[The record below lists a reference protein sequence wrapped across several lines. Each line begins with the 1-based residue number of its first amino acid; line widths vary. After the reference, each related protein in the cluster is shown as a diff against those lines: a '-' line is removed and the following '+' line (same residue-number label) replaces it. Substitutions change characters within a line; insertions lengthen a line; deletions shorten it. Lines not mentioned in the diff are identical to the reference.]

1 LRGSANS
8 GGFDL
13 PTAVIGSGRVP
24 HVRQTCPGWP
34 RGVHGPK
41 TDSSNAFTPWARTL
55 AGLTEQPL
63 LRRATFNTTLPPSV
77 RLPGKRQKPN
87 AKVTDTFTNGV
98 VPARSRPYYV
108 EDENG
113 GDSVEAHVD
122 RAVAVARTRMV
133 VTVECF
139 ATARELGQQGDSS
152 SSSLLQI
159 LDCAS
164 PGIGA
169 CSIFWFPLESVL
181 WL

>member
-1 LRGSANS
+1 MGKDS
-8 GGFDL
+8 GGTDGTT
-13 PTAVIGSGRVP
+13 PIASGYP
-24 HVRQTCPGWP
+24 Q
-34 RGVHGPK
+34 HG
-41 TDSSNAFTPWARTL
+41 A
-55 AGLTEQPL
+55 
-63 LRRATFNTTLPPSV
+63 PPSA